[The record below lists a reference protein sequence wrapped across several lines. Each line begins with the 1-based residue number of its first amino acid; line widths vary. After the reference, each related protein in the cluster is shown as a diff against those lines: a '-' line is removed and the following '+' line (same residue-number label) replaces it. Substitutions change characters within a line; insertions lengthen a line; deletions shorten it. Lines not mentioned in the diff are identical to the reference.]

1 MNERESSRVEGK
13 LKSALHE
20 ASINAIGRST
30 GFTERMRVMTPYR
43 VALTI
48 IGALATQTVET
59 IADLERKFASM
70 TGCSISY
77 KPFHNQLSKPEF
89 ADFMLKVLCHLLGE
103 LVVQVLEPV
112 PGSPLELFDDIEL
125 QDGSSFAI
133 ADVLATQF
141 PGRFTKTSPA
151 AIELHA
157 TMSVLQDRIVRV
169 ALAPDTQGERDFL
182 PDPNSLLRKLILA
195 DRGYEDRG
203 YFARVDAAGGH
214 FVIRCKGSVN
224 PLVERCTLASG
235 AVRQFANRRLKEFRN
250 KLHGENAD
258 LVVTIKRGEGLFCYR
273 LCLIWNPMHGS
284 HMVLATNLAV
294 DRFDVAAV
302 REIYALRW
310 QVELAFKEWKSYAN
324 LRKFQTGKAPIVQG
338 LVWGALAAALLK
350 RFLAHA
356 AQVVHGVATSTR
368 KVAMAVL
375 DHLRDLLL
383 VFLSRIDV
391 GPTFA
396 KLLDFLAHN
405 ARRAHPK
412 RDASTGR
419 LFPGLQ
425 AVMQHREF
433 AAGESDGLKD

>member
-1 MNERESSRVEGK
+1 MNERESSRVDGK
-13 LKSALHE
+13 LKSALSE
-20 ASINAIGRST
+20 QAMNQLGRST
-30 GFTERMRVMTPYR
+30 GFTERMRVMTPHR
-43 VALTI
+43 VALTV

-59 IADLERKFASM
+59 IADLERKFVAM
-70 TGCSISY
+70 TGCSVSY

-89 ADFMLKVLCHLLGE
+89 AEFMRKVLCHLLGE

-133 ADVLATQF
+133 ADTLAGLY

-157 TMSVLQDRIVRV
+157 TMSILQDRIVRV

-182 PDPNSLLRKLILA
+182 PEPRSLLRKLILA
-195 DRGYEDRG
+195 DRGYEDRD

-224 PLVERCTLASG
+224 PMVECCTLAG
-235 AVRQFANRRLKEFRN
+235 GPVRQFANRRLKEFRN
-250 KLHGENAD
+250 KLHGQNAD
-258 LVVTIKRGEGLFCYR
+258 LVVTVKRGEGLFRYR
-273 LCLIWNPMHGS
+273 LCLVWNPAHGS
-284 HMVLATNLAV
+284 HMILATNLAV
-294 DRFDVAAV
+294 ERFDVVAV

-324 LRKFQTGKAPIVQG
+324 LRKFQTSKAPIVEG
-338 LVWGALAAALLK
+338 LVWAAIAAALLK

-356 AQVVHGVATSTR
+356 AQAVHGVATSTR

-383 VFLSRIDV
+383 ALLADSDV
-391 GPTFA
+391 STTLA
-396 KLLDFLAHN
+396 KLLDFLARK

-412 RDASTGR
+412 RDAATGR
-419 LFPGLQ
+419 LLPGLRTVVQ
-425 AVMQHREF
+425 GPEF
-433 AAGESDGLKD
+433 AAMMG